1 MKRVHMAW
9 LQRQQISAGVWCALR
24 SGTEIWSMVGELA
37 RRRHEPDQ
45 REHVRRALGLLRRA
59 WLAHCA
65 GREELSRGLLADAR
79 LEQLHAATAPLAVKA
94 GEAWLAEQGR
104 VFEGKLA
111 HRGKPEQLT
120 AEINKAIEANP
131 TASNREIAKLART
144 SEASV
149 RRRRKEI

>member
-1 MKRVHMAW
+1 
-9 LQRQQISAGVWCALR
+9 
-24 SGTEIWSMVGELA
+24 
-37 RRRHEPDQ
+37 
-45 REHVRRALGLLRRA
+45 
-59 WLAHCA
+59 
-65 GREELSRGLLADAR
+65 
-79 LEQLHAATAPLAVKA
+79 
-94 GEAWLAEQGR
+94 

-111 HRGKPEQLT
+111 HRGKPEQRT